1 MTFAAVVTR
10 LDIVA
15 FFPSFFLSL
24 FFRLSFSQKTEG
36 GHVEMKQC
44 RQKKNARNAEDAKV
58 ANDVRTEEATFRA
71 VGKMFYATYP
81 RCAIS
86 EPPKSAVGPP
96 RPSRG
101 DSSSAT
107 RRRIRRRMSD
117 GLTRKNTN
125 ETEETLGG
133 AKANDGRRET
143 NGAKEMST
151 NANLTLCLPVAQTM
165 ETNAEEDLAN
175 LFAPIAPKSKKT
187 KARKKLASG
196 NKVSLAVKEAMKEAK
211 RGVTASSSSKKSSS
225 SSHAQS
231 QPKKSEYQ
239 AFVDYYSMEYQEYE
253 QMPDKAFEKLRRKL
267 SLEQRH
273 RPMLTYMVS
282 LGFKEKDLEKLL
294 VQSED
299 QLFSKPVSKIISR
312 VEYLKSELGLEGT
325 SLVKIVSKDPQILLQ
340 RNRHSIPRC
349 RYLTHLG
356 LDTQALASVL
366 SKQPS
371 ILHLSVQNSLKPRV
385 NYFRHEL
392 GIASEDL
399 AKVITRNP
407 AVLTFSVEDQIAPR
421 VEFLKNLGIS
431 HENVAKLILRHPQT
445 LQYSFDGIKEHV
457 DFLAKDCNM
466 NDEEVAKTIS
476 RLNTFF
482 SLSLEDNLRPKYE
495 YLIDEL
501 GGTKQ
506 TAISFPAYWS
516 LALDT
521 RIKPRHRFMEEYNAA
536 PDPFPMKLLAEKDEV
551 FVKRVRGANLA
562 AFEAFKKDNVESYIA
577 ETRKKKL
584 LRSKVDHLRGTN
596 EEGQSCAWPNSAMVP
611 PKRVLSERAMRS
623 RDSFRN
629 MRSGT
634 QHRGA
639 R

>member
-1 MTFAAVVTR
+1 MFSSSMT
-10 LDIVA
+10 L
-15 FFPSFFLSL
+15 
-24 FFRLSFSQKTEG
+24 K
-36 GHVEMKQC
+36 
-44 RQKKNARNAEDAKV
+44 
-58 ANDVRTEEATFRA
+58 
-71 VGKMFYATYP
+71 
-81 RCAIS
+81 CAIS
-86 EPPKSAVGPP
+86 EPPKSFE
-96 RPSRG
+96 SKET
-101 DSSSAT
+101 SSSKPQLRGAT
-107 RRRIRRRMSD
+107 RMTTAVKLS
-117 GLTRKNTN
+117 RKTTN
-125 ETEETLGG
+125 KNEGEGTV
-133 AKANDGRRET
+133 AKVRESQSAMKT
-143 NGAKEMST
+143 VEEMST
-151 NANLTLCLPVAQTM
+151 DANASRRSLPVAQII
-165 ETNAEEDLAN
+165 EKNAEEDLAN
-175 LFAPIAPKSKKT
+175 LFAPMAPKSKKT
-187 KARKKLASG
+187 KAKKKFLSSG
-196 NKVSLAVKEAMKEAK
+196 LGGKVSLAMKEEEVIRRIAA
-211 RGVTASSSSKKSSS
+211 TTSSSSSKKSS
-225 SSHAQS
+225 AQMQS
-231 QPKKSEYQ
+231 QTKKSEYQ

-253 QMPDKAFEKLRRKL
+253 QMPDKAFEKLRRNL
-267 SLEQRH
+267 SLEQKH

-282 LGFKEKDLEKLL
+282 LGFKEKDLEKLML
-294 VQSED
+294 QSEE

-356 LDTQALASVL
+356 LDTQELASVL

-385 NYFRHEL
+385 DYFRHEL

-421 VEFLKNLGIS
+421 VEFLKDLGIS

-457 DFLAKDCNM
+457 NFLAKDCKM

-551 FVKRVRGANLA
+551 FVKRVRGANLD

-577 ETRKKKL
+577 ETQKKKL
-584 LRSKVDHLRGTN
+584 LRSKVDHLRGAA
-596 EEGQSCAWPNSAMVP
+596 EEAQSCVWPNPAMVP

-634 QHRGA
+634 QHRGP

>member
-1 MTFAAVVTR
+1 MFSSSMT
-10 LDIVA
+10 L
-15 FFPSFFLSL
+15 
-24 FFRLSFSQKTEG
+24 K
-36 GHVEMKQC
+36 
-44 RQKKNARNAEDAKV
+44 
-58 ANDVRTEEATFRA
+58 
-71 VGKMFYATYP
+71 
-81 RCAIS
+81 CAIS
-86 EPPKSAVGPP
+86 EPPKSFE
-96 RPSRG
+96 SKET
-101 DSSSAT
+101 SSSKSPSKLRGAT
-107 RRRIRRRMSD
+107 RMTTAVKLS
-117 GLTRKNTN
+117 RKTTN
-125 ETEETLGG
+125 KNEGEGTV
-133 AKANDGRRET
+133 AKVRESQSAMK
-143 NGAKEMST
+143 NVEEMST
-151 NANLTLCLPVAQTM
+151 DANASRRSLPVAQII
-165 ETNAEEDLAN
+165 EQNAEEDLAN
-175 LFAPIAPKSKKT
+175 LFAPMAPKSKKT
-187 KARKKLASG
+187 KAKKKFLSSG
-196 NKVSLAVKEAMKEAK
+196 LGGKVSLAMEEQEAK
-211 RGVTASSSSKKSSS
+211 RGIAATTSSSSSKKSS
-225 SSHAQS
+225 AQMQS
-231 QPKKSEYQ
+231 QTKKSEYQ

-253 QMPDKAFEKLRRKL
+253 QMPDKAFEKLRRNL
-267 SLEQRH
+267 SLEQKH

-282 LGFKEKDLEKLL
+282 LGFKEKDLEKLML
-294 VQSED
+294 QSEE

-356 LDTQALASVL
+356 LDTQELASVL

-385 NYFRHEL
+385 DYFRHEL

-421 VEFLKNLGIS
+421 VEFLKDLGIS

-457 DFLAKDCNM
+457 NFLAKDCKM

-551 FVKRVRGANLA
+551 FVKRVRGANLD

-577 ETRKKKL
+577 ETQKKKL
-584 LRSKVDHLRGTN
+584 LRSKVDHLRGAA
-596 EEGQSCAWPNSAMVP
+596 EEAQSCVWPNPAMVP

-634 QHRGA
+634 QHRGP

>member
-1 MTFAAVVTR
+1 MLSSSMT
-10 LDIVA
+10 L
-15 FFPSFFLSL
+15 
-24 FFRLSFSQKTEG
+24 K
-36 GHVEMKQC
+36 
-44 RQKKNARNAEDAKV
+44 
-58 ANDVRTEEATFRA
+58 
-71 VGKMFYATYP
+71 
-81 RCAIS
+81 CAIS
-86 EPPKSAVGPP
+86 EPPKSVE
-96 RPSRG
+96 SKET
-101 DSSSAT
+101 SSSKPQLRGAT
-107 RRRIRRRMSD
+107 RMTTAVKLS
-117 GLTRKNTN
+117 RKTTN
-125 ETEETLGG
+125 KNEGEGTV
-133 AKANDGRRET
+133 AKVRESQS
-143 NGAKEMST
+143 AMKSVEEMST
-151 NANLTLCLPVAQTM
+151 DANASRRSLPVAQII
-165 ETNAEEDLAN
+165 EKNAEEDLAN
-175 LFAPIAPKSKKT
+175 LFAPMAPKSKKT
-187 KARKKLASG
+187 KAKKKLLSSG
-196 NKVSLAVKEAMKEAK
+196 LGGKVSLAMEEQEAK
-211 RGVTASSSSKKSSS
+211 RGIAATTSSSSSKKSS
-225 SSHAQS
+225 AQMQS
-231 QPKKSEYQ
+231 QTKKSEYQ

-253 QMPDKAFEKLRRKL
+253 QMPDKAFEKLRRNL
-267 SLEQRH
+267 SLEQKH

-282 LGFKEKDLEKLL
+282 LGFKEKDLEKLML
-294 VQSED
+294 QSEE

-356 LDTQALASVL
+356 LDTQELASVL

-385 NYFRHEL
+385 DYFRHEL

-421 VEFLKNLGIS
+421 VEFLKDLGIS

-457 DFLAKDCNM
+457 NFLAKDCKM

-551 FVKRVRGANLA
+551 FVKRVRGANLD

-577 ETRKKKL
+577 ETQKKKL
-584 LRSKVDHLRGTN
+584 LRSKVDHLRGAA
-596 EEGQSCAWPNSAMVP
+596 EEAQSCVWPNPAMVP

-634 QHRGA
+634 QHRGP

>member
-1 MTFAAVVTR
+1 MTTAVK
-10 LDIVA
+10 
-15 FFPSFFLSL
+15 LS
-24 FFRLSFSQKTEG
+24 RKTTNKNEG
-36 GHVEMKQC
+36 EGTV
-44 RQKKNARNAEDAKV
+44 AKV
-58 ANDVRTEEATFRA
+58 RESQSA
-71 VGKMFYATYP
+71 M
-81 RCAIS
+81 
-86 EPPKSAVGPP
+86 KSV
-96 RPSRG
+96 
-101 DSSSAT
+101 
-107 RRRIRRRMSD
+107 
-117 GLTRKNTN
+117 
-125 ETEETLGG
+125 E
-133 AKANDGRRET
+133 
-143 NGAKEMST
+143 EMST
-151 NANLTLCLPVAQTM
+151 DANASRRSLPVAQII
-165 ETNAEEDLAN
+165 EKNAEEDLAN
-175 LFAPIAPKSKKT
+175 LFAPMAPKSKKT
-187 KARKKLASG
+187 KAKKKFLSSG
-196 NKVSLAVKEAMKEAK
+196 LGGKVSLAMEEQEAK
-211 RGVTASSSSKKSSS
+211 RGIAATTSSSSSKKSS
-225 SSHAQS
+225 AQMQS
-231 QPKKSEYQ
+231 QTKKSEYQ

-253 QMPDKAFEKLRRKL
+253 QMPDKAFEKLRRNL
-267 SLEQRH
+267 SLEQKH

-282 LGFKEKDLEKLL
+282 LGFKEKDLEKLML
-294 VQSED
+294 QSEE

-356 LDTQALASVL
+356 LDTQELASVL

-385 NYFRHEL
+385 
-392 GIASEDL
+392 
-399 AKVITRNP
+399 
-407 AVLTFSVEDQIAPR
+407 
-421 VEFLKNLGIS
+421 EFLKDLGIS

-457 DFLAKDCNM
+457 NFLAKDCKM

-551 FVKRVRGANLA
+551 FVKRVRGANLD
-562 AFEAFKKDNVESYIA
+562 AFEAFKKDNVESYIT
-577 ETRKKKL
+577 ETQKKKL
-584 LRSKVDHLRGTN
+584 LRSKVDHLRGAA
-596 EEGQSCAWPNSAMVP
+596 EEAQSCVWPNPAMVS

-634 QHRGA
+634 QHRGP

>member
-1 MTFAAVVTR
+1 MT
-10 LDIVA
+10 L
-15 FFPSFFLSL
+15 
-24 FFRLSFSQKTEG
+24 K
-36 GHVEMKQC
+36 
-44 RQKKNARNAEDAKV
+44 
-58 ANDVRTEEATFRA
+58 
-71 VGKMFYATYP
+71 
-81 RCAIS
+81 CAIS
-86 EPPKSAVGPP
+86 EPPKSFEAKET
-96 RPSRG
+96 
-101 DSSSAT
+101 SSSKPLLRGA
-107 RRRIRRRMSD
+107 RMTTAVKLS
-117 GLTRKNTN
+117 RKTTN
-125 ETEETLGG
+125 KNEGEGTV
-133 AKANDGRRET
+133 AKVRESQSAMK
-143 NGAKEMST
+143 NVEEMST
-151 NANLTLCLPVAQTM
+151 DANASRRSLPVAQII
-165 ETNAEEDLAN
+165 EQNAEEDLAN
-175 LFAPIAPKSKKT
+175 LFAPMAPKAKKT
-187 KARKKLASG
+187 KAKKKFLSSG
-196 NKVSLAVKEAMKEAK
+196 LGGKISLAMEEQEAK
-211 RGVTASSSSKKSSS
+211 RGIAATTSSSSKKSS
-225 SSHAQS
+225 AQMQS
-231 QPKKSEYQ
+231 QTKKSEYQ

-253 QMPDKAFEKLRRKL
+253 QMPDKAFEKLRRNL
-267 SLEQRH
+267 SLEQKH

-282 LGFKEKDLEKLL
+282 LGFKEKDLEKLML
-294 VQSED
+294 QSEE

-356 LDTQALASVL
+356 LDTQELASVL

-385 NYFRHEL
+385 DYFRHEL

-421 VEFLKNLGIS
+421 VEFLKDLGIS

-457 DFLAKDCNM
+457 NFLAKDCKM

-551 FVKRVRGANLA
+551 FVKRVRGANLD

-577 ETRKKKL
+577 ETQKKKL
-584 LRSKVDHLRGTN
+584 LRSKVDHLRGAA
-596 EEGQSCAWPNSAMVP
+596 EEAQSCVWPNPAMVP

-634 QHRGA
+634 QHRGP

>member
-1 MTFAAVVTR
+1 MFSSMT
-10 LDIVA
+10 L
-15 FFPSFFLSL
+15 
-24 FFRLSFSQKTEG
+24 K
-36 GHVEMKQC
+36 
-44 RQKKNARNAEDAKV
+44 
-58 ANDVRTEEATFRA
+58 
-71 VGKMFYATYP
+71 
-81 RCAIS
+81 CAIS
-86 EPPKSAVGPP
+86 EPPKSFE
-96 RPSRG
+96 SKET
-101 DSSSAT
+101 SSSPSKL
-107 RRRIRRRMSD
+107 RMTTAVKQLR
-117 GLTRKNTN
+117 GKTTKKNEGEGTF
-125 ETEETLGG
+125 
-133 AKANDGRRET
+133 AKVRESQSAMK
-143 NGAKEMST
+143 NVEEMST
-151 NANLTLCLPVAQTM
+151 DASASRRSLPVAQII
-165 ETNAEEDLAN
+165 EQNAEEDLAN
-175 LFAPIAPKSKKT
+175 LFAPMAPKSKKT
-187 KARKKLASG
+187 KAKKKFLSSG
-196 NKVSLAVKEAMKEAK
+196 LGGKVSLAMKEEEAK
-211 RGVTASSSSKKSSS
+211 RGMAATTSSSSKKSS
-225 SSHAQS
+225 AQMQS
-231 QPKKSEYQ
+231 QTKKSEYQ

-253 QMPDKAFEKLRRKL
+253 QMPDKAFEKLRRNL
-267 SLEQRH
+267 SLEQKH

-282 LGFKEKDLEKLL
+282 LGFKEKDLEKLML
-294 VQSED
+294 QSEE

-356 LDTQALASVL
+356 LDTQELASVL

-385 NYFRHEL
+385 DYFRHEL

-421 VEFLKNLGIS
+421 VEFLKDLGIS

-457 DFLAKDCNM
+457 NFLAKDCKM

-551 FVKRVRGANLA
+551 FVKGVRGANLD

-577 ETRKKKL
+577 ETQKKKL
-584 LRSKVDHLRGTN
+584 LRSKVDHLRGAA
-596 EEGQSCAWPNSAMVP
+596 EEAQSCVWPNPAMVP

-634 QHRGA
+634 QHRGP

>member
-1 MTFAAVVTR
+1 M
-10 LDIVA
+10 
-15 FFPSFFLSL
+15 
-24 FFRLSFSQKTEG
+24 FS
-36 GHVEMKQC
+36 
-44 RQKKNARNAEDAKV
+44 
-58 ANDVRTEEATFRA
+58 ATL
-71 VGKMFYATYP
+71 TT

-86 EPPKSAVGPP
+86 EPPKSEST
-96 RPSRG
+96 R
-101 DSSSAT
+101 SSSSKKNGGGPTTALRRKKFTANGGKNEGEGIVAKVNKRRSEVKNVEESAT
-107 RRRIRRRMSD
+107 D
-117 GLTRKNTN
+117 
-125 ETEETLGG
+125 
-133 AKANDGRRET
+133 AN
-143 NGAKEMST
+143 SSVF
-151 NANLTLCLPVAQTM
+151 LPVAQII
-165 ETNAEEDLAN
+165 ETNKPEEDLAN
-175 LFAPIAPKSKKT
+175 LFAPMAPKLKKT
-187 KARKKLASG
+187 KAKKNLGSSG
-196 NKVSLAVKEAMKEAK
+196 GKVSLAVKEAMEEAK
-211 RGVTASSSSKKSSS
+211 RGLASASSSKKSSAS
-225 SSHAQS
+225 SQS

-267 SLEQRH
+267 SLEQKH

-294 VQSED
+294 LQSED

-385 NYFRHEL
+385 DYFRHEL

-421 VEFLKNLGIS
+421 VEFLKDLGIS

-457 DFLAKDCNM
+457 DFLAKDCKM
-466 NDEEVAKTIS
+466 NDDEVAKTIS

-521 RIKPRHRFMEEYNAA
+521 RIKPRHRFMEEHNVA

-551 FVKRVRGANLA
+551 FIKRVRGANLD

-577 ETRKKKL
+577 ETQKL
-584 LRSKVDHLRGTN
+584 KLMRSKVDNLRGRT
-596 EEGQSCAWPNSAMVP
+596 EEAQSCVWPNPAMLP

-634 QHRGA
+634 QHRGP

>member
-1 MTFAAVVTR
+1 
-10 LDIVA
+10 
-15 FFPSFFLSL
+15 
-24 FFRLSFSQKTEG
+24 
-36 GHVEMKQC
+36 MKR
-44 RQKKNARNAEDAKV
+44 RQKKRAQNAEDAKV

-71 VGKMFYATYP
+71 VGKMFYATP

-96 RPSRG
+96 QKPSRG

-175 LFAPIAPKSKKT
+175 LFAPMAPKSKKT

-211 RGVTASSSSKKSSS
+211 RGVTASSSSSKKPSS

-267 SLEQRH
+267 SLEQKH

-325 SLVKIVSKDPQILLQ
+325 SLVRIVSKDPQILLQ

>member
-1 MTFAAVVTR
+1 M
-10 LDIVA
+10 
-15 FFPSFFLSL
+15 
-24 FFRLSFSQKTEG
+24 FS
-36 GHVEMKQC
+36 
-44 RQKKNARNAEDAKV
+44 
-58 ANDVRTEEATFRA
+58 ATL
-71 VGKMFYATYP
+71 TT

-86 EPPKSAVGPP
+86 EPPKSEST
-96 RPSRG
+96 R
-101 DSSSAT
+101 SSSSSSSKNGGGPTTALRKKKFTANGGKNEGEGIVAKVNKRRSEVKNVGEIAT
-107 RRRIRRRMSD
+107 D
-117 GLTRKNTN
+117 
-125 ETEETLGG
+125 
-133 AKANDGRRET
+133 AN
-143 NGAKEMST
+143 SSVF
-151 NANLTLCLPVAQTM
+151 LPVAQII
-165 ETNAEEDLAN
+165 ETNKPEEDLAN
-175 LFAPIAPKSKKT
+175 LFAPMAPKLKKT
-187 KARKKLASG
+187 KAKKRLGSG
-196 NKVSLAVKEAMKEAK
+196 GGKVSLAVKEAMEEAK
-211 RGVTASSSSKKSSS
+211 KGVASASSSKKSSAS
-225 SSHAQS
+225 LQS

-267 SLEQRH
+267 SLEQKH

-294 VQSED
+294 LQSED

-385 NYFRHEL
+385 DYFRHEL

-421 VEFLKNLGIS
+421 VEFLKDLGIS

-457 DFLAKDCNM
+457 DFLAKDCKM
-466 NDEEVAKTIS
+466 NDDEVAKTIS

-521 RIKPRHRFMEEYNAA
+521 RIKPRHRFMEEHNVA

-551 FVKRVRGANLA
+551 FIKRVRGANLD

-577 ETRKKKL
+577 ETQKKKL
-584 LRSKVDHLRGTN
+584 MRSKVDNLRGTTG
-596 EEGQSCAWPNSAMVP
+596 EAQSCVWPNPAMLP

-634 QHRGA
+634 QHRGP

>member
-1 MTFAAVVTR
+1 MFFSMT
-10 LDIVA
+10 L
-15 FFPSFFLSL
+15 
-24 FFRLSFSQKTEG
+24 K
-36 GHVEMKQC
+36 
-44 RQKKNARNAEDAKV
+44 
-58 ANDVRTEEATFRA
+58 
-71 VGKMFYATYP
+71 
-81 RCAIS
+81 CAIS
-86 EPPKSAVGPP
+86 EPPKSVE
-96 RPSRG
+96 SKET
-101 DSSSAT
+101 SSSKPQLRGAT
-107 RRRIRRRMSD
+107 RMTTAVKLS
-117 GLTRKNTN
+117 RKTTN
-125 ETEETLGG
+125 KNEGEGTV
-133 AKANDGRRET
+133 AKVRESQSAMK
-143 NGAKEMST
+143 NVEEMST
-151 NANLTLCLPVAQTM
+151 DANASRRSLPVAQII
-165 ETNAEEDLAN
+165 EQNAEEDLAN
-175 LFAPIAPKSKKT
+175 LFAPMAPKSKKT
-187 KARKKLASG
+187 KAKKKFLSSSLG
-196 NKVSLAVKEAMKEAK
+196 GKVSLAMEEQEAK
-211 RGVTASSSSKKSSS
+211 RGTAATTSSSSKKTS
-225 SSHAQS
+225 AQMQS
-231 QPKKSEYQ
+231 QTKKSEYQ

-253 QMPDKAFEKLRRKL
+253 QMPDKAFEKLRRNL
-267 SLEQRH
+267 SLEQKH

-282 LGFKEKDLEKLL
+282 LGFKEKDLEKLML
-294 VQSED
+294 QSEE

-356 LDTQALASVL
+356 LDTQELASVL

-385 NYFRHEL
+385 DYFRHEL

-421 VEFLKNLGIS
+421 VEFLKDLGIS

-457 DFLAKDCNM
+457 NFLAKDCKM

-551 FVKRVRGANLA
+551 FVKRVRGANLD

-577 ETRKKKL
+577 ETQKKKL
-584 LRSKVDHLRGTN
+584 LRSKVDHLRGAA
-596 EEGQSCAWPNSAMVP
+596 EEAQSCVWPNPAMVP

-634 QHRGA
+634 QHRGP

>member
-1 MTFAAVVTR
+1 MFFSMT
-10 LDIVA
+10 L
-15 FFPSFFLSL
+15 
-24 FFRLSFSQKTEG
+24 K
-36 GHVEMKQC
+36 
-44 RQKKNARNAEDAKV
+44 
-58 ANDVRTEEATFRA
+58 
-71 VGKMFYATYP
+71 
-81 RCAIS
+81 CAIS
-86 EPPKSAVGPP
+86 EPPKSFEAKE
-96 RPSRG
+96 
-101 DSSSAT
+101 SSSKPLLRGA
-107 RRRIRRRMSD
+107 RMTTAVKLS
-117 GLTRKNTN
+117 RKTTN
-125 ETEETLGG
+125 KNEGEGTV
-133 AKANDGRRET
+133 AKVRESQSAMK
-143 NGAKEMST
+143 NVEEMST
-151 NANLTLCLPVAQTM
+151 DANASRRSLPVAQII
-165 ETNAEEDLAN
+165 EQNAEEDLAN
-175 LFAPIAPKSKKT
+175 LFAPMAPKSKKT
-187 KARKKLASG
+187 KAKKKFLSSSLG
-196 NKVSLAVKEAMKEAK
+196 GKVSLAMEEQEAK
-211 RGVTASSSSKKSSS
+211 RGIAATTSSSSKKSN
-225 SSHAQS
+225 AQMQS
-231 QPKKSEYQ
+231 QTKKSEYQ

-253 QMPDKAFEKLRRKL
+253 QMPDKAFEKLRRNL
-267 SLEQRH
+267 SLEQKH

-282 LGFKEKDLEKLL
+282 LGFKEKDLEKLML
-294 VQSED
+294 QSEE

-356 LDTQALASVL
+356 LDTQELASVL

-385 NYFRHEL
+385 DYFRHEL

-421 VEFLKNLGIS
+421 VEFLKDLGIS

-457 DFLAKDCNM
+457 NFLAKDCKM

-551 FVKRVRGANLA
+551 FVKRVRGANLD

-577 ETRKKKL
+577 ETQKKKL
-584 LRSKVDHLRGTN
+584 LRSKVDHLRGAA
-596 EEGQSCAWPNSAMVP
+596 EEAQSCVWPNPAMVP

-634 QHRGA
+634 QHRGP

>member
-1 MTFAAVVTR
+1 M
-10 LDIVA
+10 
-15 FFPSFFLSL
+15 
-24 FFRLSFSQKTEG
+24 FS
-36 GHVEMKQC
+36 
-44 RQKKNARNAEDAKV
+44 
-58 ANDVRTEEATFRA
+58 ATL
-71 VGKMFYATYP
+71 TT

-86 EPPKSAVGPP
+86 EPPKSEST
-96 RPSRG
+96 RST
-101 DSSSAT
+101 SSSKNGGGPTTAL
-107 RRRIRRRMSD
+107 RRKKFTANGGKNEGEGIVAKVNKRRSEV
-117 GLTRKNTN
+117 KNV
-125 ETEETLGG
+125 EEI
-133 AKANDGRRET
+133 AKDAN
-143 NGAKEMST
+143 SSVF
-151 NANLTLCLPVAQTM
+151 LPVAQII
-165 ETNAEEDLAN
+165 ETNKPEEDLAN
-175 LFAPIAPKSKKT
+175 LFAPMAPKLKKT
-187 KARKKLASG
+187 KAKKRLGSG
-196 NKVSLAVKEAMKEAK
+196 GGKVSLAVKEAMEEAK
-211 RGVTASSSSKKSSS
+211 KGLASASSSKKSSAS
-225 SSHAQS
+225 LQS

-267 SLEQRH
+267 SLEQKH

-294 VQSED
+294 LQSED

-385 NYFRHEL
+385 DYFRHEL

-421 VEFLKNLGIS
+421 VEFLKDLGIS

-457 DFLAKDCNM
+457 DFLAKDCKM
-466 NDEEVAKTIS
+466 NDDEVAKTIS

-521 RIKPRHRFMEEYNAA
+521 RIKPRHRFMEEHNVA
-536 PDPFPMKLLAEKDEV
+536 PAPFPMKLLAEKAEG
-551 FVKRVRGANLA
+551 FIKRVRGANLD

-577 ETRKKKL
+577 ETQKKKL
-584 LRSKVDHLRGTN
+584 MRSKVDNLRGAT
-596 EEGQSCAWPNSAMVP
+596 EEAQSCVWPNPAMLP

-634 QHRGA
+634 QHRGP

>member
-1 MTFAAVVTR
+1 MFSSSMKAMT
-10 LDIVA
+10 L
-15 FFPSFFLSL
+15 
-24 FFRLSFSQKTEG
+24 K
-36 GHVEMKQC
+36 
-44 RQKKNARNAEDAKV
+44 
-58 ANDVRTEEATFRA
+58 
-71 VGKMFYATYP
+71 
-81 RCAIS
+81 CAIS
-86 EPPKSAVGPP
+86 EPPKSFE
-96 RPSRG
+96 SKET
-101 DSSSAT
+101 SSSPSKL
-107 RRRIRRRMSD
+107 RMTTAVKQNIT
-117 GLTRKNTN
+117 GKTANKNEGEGTV
-125 ETEETLGG
+125 
-133 AKANDGRRET
+133 AKVSESQSEMKNVE
-143 NGAKEMST
+143 EMST
-151 NANLTLCLPVAQTM
+151 DAKASMMRLPVAQII
-165 ETNAEEDLAN
+165 EKNAEEDLAN
-175 LFAPIAPKSKKT
+175 LFAPMAPKSKKT
-187 KARKKLASG
+187 KAKKKFLGSG
-196 NKVSLAVKEAMKEAK
+196 LGGKVSLAMKEEEAK
-211 RGVTASSSSKKSSS
+211 RRIAATTSSSSKKSS
-225 SSHAQS
+225 AQMQS
-231 QPKKSEYQ
+231 QTKKSEYQ

-253 QMPDKAFEKLRRKL
+253 QMPDKAFEKLRRNL
-267 SLEQRH
+267 SLEQKH

-282 LGFKEKDLEKLL
+282 LGFKEKDLEKLML
-294 VQSED
+294 QSEE

-325 SLVKIVSKDPQILLQ
+325 SLVRIVSKDPQILLQ

-356 LDTQALASVL
+356 LDTQELASVL

-385 NYFRHEL
+385 DYFRHEL

-421 VEFLKNLGIS
+421 VEFLKDLGIS

-457 DFLAKDCNM
+457 DFLAKDCKM

-551 FVKRVRGANLA
+551 FVKRVRGANLD

-577 ETRKKKL
+577 ETQKKKL
-584 LRSKVDHLRGTN
+584 LRSKVDHLRGAT
-596 EEGQSCAWPNSAMVP
+596 EEAQSCVWPNPAMVP

-634 QHRGA
+634 QHRGP

>member
-1 MTFAAVVTR
+1 MFSSSMT
-10 LDIVA
+10 L
-15 FFPSFFLSL
+15 
-24 FFRLSFSQKTEG
+24 K
-36 GHVEMKQC
+36 
-44 RQKKNARNAEDAKV
+44 
-58 ANDVRTEEATFRA
+58 
-71 VGKMFYATYP
+71 
-81 RCAIS
+81 CAIS
-86 EPPKSAVGPP
+86 EPPKSFE
-96 RPSRG
+96 S
-101 DSSSAT
+101 SSSAT
-107 RRRIRRRMSD
+107 PSKLR
-117 GLTRKNTN
+117 GATRKTTAVKLSRKTTN
-125 ETEETLGG
+125 KNEGEGTV
-133 AKANDGRRET
+133 AKVRESQSAMK
-143 NGAKEMST
+143 NVEEMST
-151 NANLTLCLPVAQTM
+151 DASASRRSLPVAQII
-165 ETNAEEDLAN
+165 EQNAEEDLAN
-175 LFAPIAPKSKKT
+175 LFAPMAPKSKKT
-187 KARKKLASG
+187 KAKKKFLGSG
-196 NKVSLAVKEAMKEAK
+196 LGGKVSLAMKEEEAK
-211 RGVTASSSSKKSSS
+211 RGMAATTSSSSKKSS
-225 SSHAQS
+225 AQMQS
-231 QPKKSEYQ
+231 QTKKSEYQ

-253 QMPDKAFEKLRRKL
+253 QMPDKAFEKLRRNL
-267 SLEQRH
+267 SLEQKH

-282 LGFKEKDLEKLL
+282 LGFKEKDLEKLML
-294 VQSED
+294 QSEE

-356 LDTQALASVL
+356 LDTQELASVL

-385 NYFRHEL
+385 DYFRHEL

-421 VEFLKNLGIS
+421 VEFLKDLGIS

-457 DFLAKDCNM
+457 NFLAKDCKM

-551 FVKRVRGANLA
+551 FVKRVRGANLD

-577 ETRKKKL
+577 ETQKKKL
-584 LRSKVDHLRGTN
+584 LRSKVDHLRGAA
-596 EEGQSCAWPNSAMVP
+596 EEAQSCVWPNPAMVP

-634 QHRGA
+634 QHRGP

>member
-1 MTFAAVVTR
+1 MTTAVKQNLTGKTANKNEGEGT
-10 LDIVA
+10 VA
-15 FFPSFFLSL
+15 KVSE
-24 FFRLSFSQKTEG
+24 SQS
-36 GHVEMKQC
+36 EMK
-44 RQKKNARNAEDAKV
+44 NVE
-58 ANDVRTEEATFRA
+58 
-71 VGKMFYATYP
+71 
-81 RCAIS
+81 
-86 EPPKSAVGPP
+86 
-96 RPSRG
+96 
-101 DSSSAT
+101 
-107 RRRIRRRMSD
+107 
-117 GLTRKNTN
+117 
-125 ETEETLGG
+125 
-133 AKANDGRRET
+133 
-143 NGAKEMST
+143 EMST
-151 NANLTLCLPVAQTM
+151 DAKASMMRLPVAQII
-165 ETNAEEDLAN
+165 EKNAEEDLAN
-175 LFAPIAPKSKKT
+175 LFAPMAPKSKKT
-187 KARKKLASG
+187 KAKKKFLGSG
-196 NKVSLAVKEAMKEAK
+196 LGGKVSLAMKEEEAK
-211 RGVTASSSSKKSSS
+211 RGIAATTSSSSKKSS
-225 SSHAQS
+225 AQMQS
-231 QPKKSEYQ
+231 QTKKSEYQ

-253 QMPDKAFEKLRRKL
+253 QMPDKAFEKLRRNL
-267 SLEQRH
+267 SLEQKH

-282 LGFKEKDLEKLL
+282 LGFKEKDLEKLML
-294 VQSED
+294 QSEE

-356 LDTQALASVL
+356 LDTQELASVL

-385 NYFRHEL
+385 DYFRHEL

-421 VEFLKNLGIS
+421 VEFLKDLGIS

-457 DFLAKDCNM
+457 DFLAKDCKM

-551 FVKRVRGANLA
+551 FVKRVRGANLD

-577 ETRKKKL
+577 ETQKKKL
-584 LRSKVDHLRGTN
+584 LRSKVDHLRGAT
-596 EEGQSCAWPNSAMVP
+596 EEAQSCVWPNPAMVP

-634 QHRGA
+634 QHRGP

>member
-1 MTFAAVVTR
+1 MFSSSMT
-10 LDIVA
+10 L
-15 FFPSFFLSL
+15 
-24 FFRLSFSQKTEG
+24 K
-36 GHVEMKQC
+36 
-44 RQKKNARNAEDAKV
+44 
-58 ANDVRTEEATFRA
+58 
-71 VGKMFYATYP
+71 
-81 RCAIS
+81 CAIS
-86 EPPKSAVGPP
+86 EPPKSFE
-96 RPSRG
+96 SKET
-101 DSSSAT
+101 SSSKSPSKLRGAT
-107 RRRIRRRMSD
+107 RMTTAVKLS
-117 GLTRKNTN
+117 RKTTN
-125 ETEETLGG
+125 KNEGEGTV
-133 AKANDGRRET
+133 AKVRESQSAMK
-143 NGAKEMST
+143 NVEEMST
-151 NANLTLCLPVAQTM
+151 DANASRRSLPVAQII
-165 ETNAEEDLAN
+165 EQNAEEDLAN
-175 LFAPIAPKSKKT
+175 LFAPMAPKSKKT
-187 KARKKLASG
+187 KAKKKFLSSG
-196 NKVSLAVKEAMKEAK
+196 LGGKISLAMKEEEVI
-211 RGVTASSSSKKSSS
+211 RGIAATTSSSSSKKSS
-225 SSHAQS
+225 AQMQS
-231 QPKKSEYQ
+231 QTKKSEYQ

-253 QMPDKAFEKLRRKL
+253 QMPDKAFEKLRRNL
-267 SLEQRH
+267 SLEQKH

-282 LGFKEKDLEKLL
+282 LGFKEKDLEKLML
-294 VQSED
+294 QSEE

-356 LDTQALASVL
+356 LDTQELASVL

-385 NYFRHEL
+385 DYFRHEL

-421 VEFLKNLGIS
+421 VEFLKDLGIS

-457 DFLAKDCNM
+457 NFLAKDCKM

-551 FVKRVRGANLA
+551 FVKRVRGANLD

-577 ETRKKKL
+577 ETQKKKL
-584 LRSKVDHLRGTN
+584 LRSKVDHLRGAA
-596 EEGQSCAWPNSAMVP
+596 EEAQSCVWPNPAMVP

-634 QHRGA
+634 QHRGP

>member
-1 MTFAAVVTR
+1 M
-10 LDIVA
+10 
-15 FFPSFFLSL
+15 
-24 FFRLSFSQKTEG
+24 KN
-36 GHVEMKQC
+36 VE
-44 RQKKNARNAEDAKV
+44 
-58 ANDVRTEEATFRA
+58 
-71 VGKMFYATYP
+71 
-81 RCAIS
+81 
-86 EPPKSAVGPP
+86 
-96 RPSRG
+96 
-101 DSSSAT
+101 
-107 RRRIRRRMSD
+107 
-117 GLTRKNTN
+117 
-125 ETEETLGG
+125 
-133 AKANDGRRET
+133 
-143 NGAKEMST
+143 EMST
-151 NANLTLCLPVAQTM
+151 DANASRRSLPVAQII
-165 ETNAEEDLAN
+165 EQNAEEDLAN
-175 LFAPIAPKSKKT
+175 LFAPMAPKSKKT
-187 KARKKLASG
+187 KAKKKFLSSG
-196 NKVSLAVKEAMKEAK
+196 LGGKVSLAMKEEEVI
-211 RGVTASSSSKKSSS
+211 RGIAATTSSSSSKKSS
-225 SSHAQS
+225 AQMQS
-231 QPKKSEYQ
+231 QTKKSEYQ

-253 QMPDKAFEKLRRKL
+253 QMPDKAFEKLRRNL
-267 SLEQRH
+267 SLEQKH

-282 LGFKEKDLEKLL
+282 LGFKEKDLEKLML
-294 VQSED
+294 QSEE

-356 LDTQALASVL
+356 LDTQELASVL

-385 NYFRHEL
+385 DYFRHEL

-421 VEFLKNLGIS
+421 VEFLKDLGIS

-457 DFLAKDCNM
+457 NFLAKDCKM

-551 FVKRVRGANLA
+551 FVKRVRGANLD

-577 ETRKKKL
+577 ETQKKKL
-584 LRSKVDHLRGTN
+584 LRSKVDHLRGAA
-596 EEGQSCAWPNSAMVP
+596 EEAQSCVWPNPAMVP

-634 QHRGA
+634 QHRGP

>member
-1 MTFAAVVTR
+1 M
-10 LDIVA
+10 DIIIIA

-24 FFRLSFSQKTEG
+24 FFSTLVSKDRRRTRRDETSS
-36 GHVEMKQC
+36 
-44 RQKKNARNAEDAKV
+44 KKKRAQNAEDAKV

-71 VGKMFYATYP
+71 VGKMFYATP

-96 RPSRG
+96 QKPSRG

-175 LFAPIAPKSKKT
+175 LFAPMAPKSKKT

-211 RGVTASSSSKKSSS
+211 RGVTASRSSKKSSS

>member
-1 MTFAAVVTR
+1 M
-10 LDIVA
+10 
-15 FFPSFFLSL
+15 
-24 FFRLSFSQKTEG
+24 FS
-36 GHVEMKQC
+36 
-44 RQKKNARNAEDAKV
+44 
-58 ANDVRTEEATFRA
+58 ATL
-71 VGKMFYATYP
+71 TT

-86 EPPKSAVGPP
+86 EPPKSEST
-96 RPSRG
+96 R
-101 DSSSAT
+101 SSSSKKNGGGPTTALRRKKFTANGGKNEGEGIVAKVNKRRSEVKNVEESAT
-107 RRRIRRRMSD
+107 D
-117 GLTRKNTN
+117 
-125 ETEETLGG
+125 
-133 AKANDGRRET
+133 AN
-143 NGAKEMST
+143 SSVF
-151 NANLTLCLPVAQTM
+151 LPVAQII
-165 ETNAEEDLAN
+165 ETNKPEEDLAN
-175 LFAPIAPKSKKT
+175 LFAPMAPKLKKT
-187 KARKKLASG
+187 KAKKNLGSG
-196 NKVSLAVKEAMKEAK
+196 GGKVSLAVKEAMEEAK
-211 RGVTASSSSKKSSS
+211 RGLASASSSKKSSAPS
-225 SSHAQS
+225 LS

-267 SLEQRH
+267 SLEQKH

-294 VQSED
+294 LQSED

-385 NYFRHEL
+385 DYFRHEL

-421 VEFLKNLGIS
+421 VEFLKDLGIS

-457 DFLAKDCNM
+457 DFLAKDCKM
-466 NDEEVAKTIS
+466 NDDEVAKTIS

-521 RIKPRHRFMEEYNAA
+521 RIKPRHRFMEEHNVA

-551 FVKRVRGANLA
+551 FIKRVRGANLD

-577 ETRKKKL
+577 ETQKMKL
-584 LRSKVDHLRGTN
+584 MRSKVDNLRGRTD
-596 EEGQSCAWPNSAMVP
+596 EAQSCVWPNPAMLP

-634 QHRGA
+634 QHRGP

>member
-1 MTFAAVVTR
+1 MTFAATR
-10 LDIVA
+10 LDIIA
-15 FFPSFFLSL
+15 FFPSFFLS
-24 FFRLSFSQKTEG
+24 FFFDSRDRRRTRRDETSS
-36 GHVEMKQC
+36 
-44 RQKKNARNAEDAKV
+44 KKKSGAQTRAEDAV

-71 VGKMFYATYP
+71 VGKMFYATP

-86 EPPKSAVGPP
+86 EPPKSAGE
-96 RPSRG
+96 
-101 DSSSAT
+101 SSSAT
-107 RRRIRRRMSD
+107 RRRIRRRTSD
-117 GLTRKNTN
+117 GLTRKKTN
-125 ETEETLGG
+125 ETEGTLSG
-133 AKANDGRRET
+133 AKAKDGRKET
-143 NGAKEMST
+143 NGTKEMST
-151 NANLTLCLPVAQTM
+151 NANLTLCLPVAAQTM

-175 LFAPIAPKSKKT
+175 LFAPMAPKSKKT
-187 KARKKLASG
+187 KARKKLASNG

-267 SLEQRH
+267 SLEQKH

-325 SLVKIVSKDPQILLQ
+325 SLVRIVSKDPQILLQ

-399 AKVITRNP
+399 VKVITRNP

-584 LRSKVDHLRGTN
+584 LRSKVDHLRGTI

>member
-1 MTFAAVVTR
+1 MRQEHRTR
-10 LDIVA
+10 LRDDTNTSKKKSGA
-15 FFPSFFLSL
+15 EEEEDDA
-24 FFRLSFSQKTEG
+24 RARKKT
-36 GHVEMKQC
+36 H
-44 RQKKNARNAEDAKV
+44 V
-58 ANDVRTEEATFRA
+58 ANDVRREEATFRA
-71 VGKMFYATYP
+71 VEKMLHATTTP

-86 EPPKSAVGPP
+86 EPPKSAGE
-96 RPSRG
+96 
-101 DSSSAT
+101 SSSAT
-107 RRRIRRRMSD
+107 RRRIRRRTSD
-117 GLTRKNTN
+117 GLTRKKTN
-125 ETEETLGG
+125 ETEGTLSG
-133 AKANDGRRET
+133 AKAKDGRKET
-143 NGAKEMST
+143 NGTKEMST
-151 NANLTLCLPVAQTM
+151 NANLTLCLPVAAQTM

-175 LFAPIAPKSKKT
+175 LFAPMAPKSKKT
-187 KARKKLASG
+187 KARKKLASNG

-211 RGVTASSSSKKSSS
+211 RGVTASSSSSKKPSS

-267 SLEQRH
+267 SLEQKH

-325 SLVKIVSKDPQILLQ
+325 SLVRIVSKDPQILLQ

-399 AKVITRNP
+399 VKVITRNP

-584 LRSKVDHLRGTN
+584 LRSKVDHLRGTI

>member
-1 MTFAAVVTR
+1 MFSSSMKAMT
-10 LDIVA
+10 L
-15 FFPSFFLSL
+15 
-24 FFRLSFSQKTEG
+24 K
-36 GHVEMKQC
+36 
-44 RQKKNARNAEDAKV
+44 
-58 ANDVRTEEATFRA
+58 
-71 VGKMFYATYP
+71 
-81 RCAIS
+81 CAIS
-86 EPPKSAVGPP
+86 EPPKSFE
-96 RPSRG
+96 S
-101 DSSSAT
+101 SSSAKLRGAT
-107 RRRIRRRMSD
+107 RMTTAVKQN
-117 GLTRKNTN
+117 LTGKTANKNEGEGTV
-125 ETEETLGG
+125 
-133 AKANDGRRET
+133 AKVRESQSEMK
-143 NGAKEMST
+143 NVEEMST
-151 NANLTLCLPVAQTM
+151 DAKASMMRLPFAQII
-165 ETNAEEDLAN
+165 EKNAEEDLAN
-175 LFAPIAPKSKKT
+175 LFAPMAPKSKKT
-187 KARKKLASG
+187 KAKKKFLGSG
-196 NKVSLAVKEAMKEAK
+196 LGGKVSLAMKEEEAK
-211 RGVTASSSSKKSSS
+211 RGIAATTSSSSKKSS
-225 SSHAQS
+225 AQMQS
-231 QPKKSEYQ
+231 QTKKSEYQ

-253 QMPDKAFEKLRRKL
+253 QMPDKAFEKLRRNL
-267 SLEQRH
+267 SLEQKH

-282 LGFKEKDLEKLL
+282 LGFKEKDLEKLML
-294 VQSED
+294 QSEE

-325 SLVKIVSKDPQILLQ
+325 SLVRIVSKDPQILLQ

-356 LDTQALASVL
+356 LDTQELASVL

-385 NYFRHEL
+385 DYFRHEL

-421 VEFLKNLGIS
+421 VEFLKDLGIS

-457 DFLAKDCNM
+457 DFLAKDCKM

-551 FVKRVRGANLA
+551 FVKRVRGANLD

-577 ETRKKKL
+577 ETQKKKL
-584 LRSKVDHLRGTN
+584 LRSKVDHLRGAT
-596 EEGQSCAWPNSAMVP
+596 EEAQSCVWPNPAMVP

-634 QHRGA
+634 QHRGP

>member
-1 MTFAAVVTR
+1 MF
-10 LDIVA
+10 VA
-15 FFPSFFLSL
+15 TL
-24 FFRLSFSQKTEG
+24 T
-36 GHVEMKQC
+36 
-44 RQKKNARNAEDAKV
+44 
-58 ANDVRTEEATFRA
+58 T
-71 VGKMFYATYP
+71 

-86 EPPKSAVGPP
+86 EPPKSEST
-96 RPSRG
+96 R
-101 DSSSAT
+101 SSSSKKNGGGPTTALRRKKFTANGGKNEGEGIVAKVNKRRSEVKNVEESAT
-107 RRRIRRRMSD
+107 D
-117 GLTRKNTN
+117 
-125 ETEETLGG
+125 
-133 AKANDGRRET
+133 AN
-143 NGAKEMST
+143 SSVF
-151 NANLTLCLPVAQTM
+151 LPVAQII
-165 ETNAEEDLAN
+165 ETNKPEEDLAN
-175 LFAPIAPKSKKT
+175 LFAPMAPKLKKT
-187 KARKKLASG
+187 KAKKNLGSG
-196 NKVSLAVKEAMKEAK
+196 GGKVSLAVKEAMEEAK
-211 RGVTASSSSKKSSS
+211 RGLASASSSKKSSAS
-225 SSHAQS
+225 SQS

-267 SLEQRH
+267 SLEQKH

-294 VQSED
+294 LQSED

-385 NYFRHEL
+385 DYFRHEL

-421 VEFLKNLGIS
+421 VEFLKDLGIS

-457 DFLAKDCNM
+457 DFLAKDCKM
-466 NDEEVAKTIS
+466 NDDEVAKTIS

-521 RIKPRHRFMEEYNAA
+521 RIKPRHRFMEEHNVA

-551 FVKRVRGANLA
+551 FIKRVRGANLD

-577 ETRKKKL
+577 ETQKKKL
-584 LRSKVDHLRGTN
+584 MRSKVDNLRGTK
-596 EEGQSCAWPNSAMVP
+596 EEAQSCVWPNPAMLP

-634 QHRGA
+634 QHRGP

>member
-1 MTFAAVVTR
+1 MFSSSMT
-10 LDIVA
+10 L
-15 FFPSFFLSL
+15 
-24 FFRLSFSQKTEG
+24 K
-36 GHVEMKQC
+36 
-44 RQKKNARNAEDAKV
+44 
-58 ANDVRTEEATFRA
+58 
-71 VGKMFYATYP
+71 
-81 RCAIS
+81 CAIS
-86 EPPKSAVGPP
+86 EPSKSFE
-96 RPSRG
+96 SKET
-101 DSSSAT
+101 SSSKPQLRGAT
-107 RRRIRRRMSD
+107 RMTTAVKLS
-117 GLTRKNTN
+117 RKTTN
-125 ETEETLGG
+125 KNEGEGTV
-133 AKANDGRRET
+133 AKVRESQS
-143 NGAKEMST
+143 AMKSVEKMST
-151 NANLTLCLPVAQTM
+151 DANASRRSLPVAQII
-165 ETNAEEDLAN
+165 EKNAEEDLAN
-175 LFAPIAPKSKKT
+175 LFAPMAPKSKKT
-187 KARKKLASG
+187 KAKKKFLSSG
-196 NKVSLAVKEAMKEAK
+196 LGGKVSLAMKEEEVI
-211 RGVTASSSSKKSSS
+211 RGIAATTSSSSSKKSS
-225 SSHAQS
+225 AQMQS
-231 QPKKSEYQ
+231 QTKKSEYQ

-253 QMPDKAFEKLRRKL
+253 QMPDKAFEKLRRNL
-267 SLEQRH
+267 SLEQKH

-282 LGFKEKDLEKLL
+282 LGFKEKDLEKLML
-294 VQSED
+294 QSEE

-356 LDTQALASVL
+356 LDTQELASVL

-385 NYFRHEL
+385 DYFRHEL

-421 VEFLKNLGIS
+421 VEFLKDLGIS

-457 DFLAKDCNM
+457 NFLAKDCKM

-551 FVKRVRGANLA
+551 FVKRVRGANLD

-577 ETRKKKL
+577 ETQKKKL
-584 LRSKVDHLRGTN
+584 LRSKVDHLRGAA
-596 EEGQSCAWPNSAMVP
+596 EEAQSCVWPNPAMVP

-634 QHRGA
+634 QHRGP

>member
-1 MTFAAVVTR
+1 M
-10 LDIVA
+10 
-15 FFPSFFLSL
+15 
-24 FFRLSFSQKTEG
+24 FS
-36 GHVEMKQC
+36 
-44 RQKKNARNAEDAKV
+44 
-58 ANDVRTEEATFRA
+58 ATL
-71 VGKMFYATYP
+71 TT

-86 EPPKSAVGPP
+86 EPPKSEST
-96 RPSRG
+96 R
-101 DSSSAT
+101 SSSSKKNGGGPTTALRRKKFTANGGKNEGEGIVAKVNKRRSEVKNVEESAT
-107 RRRIRRRMSD
+107 D
-117 GLTRKNTN
+117 
-125 ETEETLGG
+125 
-133 AKANDGRRET
+133 AN
-143 NGAKEMST
+143 SSVF
-151 NANLTLCLPVAQTM
+151 LPVAQII
-165 ETNAEEDLAN
+165 ETNKPEEDLAN
-175 LFAPIAPKSKKT
+175 LFAPMAPKLKKT
-187 KARKKLASG
+187 KAKKKLGSG
-196 NKVSLAVKEAMKEAK
+196 GGKVSLAVKEAMEEAK
-211 RGVTASSSSKKSSS
+211 RGLASASSSKKSSAS
-225 SSHAQS
+225 SQS

-267 SLEQRH
+267 SLEQKH

-294 VQSED
+294 LQSED

-385 NYFRHEL
+385 DYFRHEL

-421 VEFLKNLGIS
+421 VEFLKDLGIS

-457 DFLAKDCNM
+457 DFLAKDCKM
-466 NDEEVAKTIS
+466 NDDEVAKTIS

-521 RIKPRHRFMEEYNAA
+521 RIKPRHRFMEEHNVA

-551 FVKRVRGANLA
+551 FIKRVRGANLD

-577 ETRKKKL
+577 ETQKL
-584 LRSKVDHLRGTN
+584 KLMRSKVDNLRGRTD
-596 EEGQSCAWPNSAMVP
+596 EAQSCVWPNPAMLP

-634 QHRGA
+634 QHRGP

>member
-1 MTFAAVVTR
+1 M
-10 LDIVA
+10 
-15 FFPSFFLSL
+15 
-24 FFRLSFSQKTEG
+24 FS
-36 GHVEMKQC
+36 
-44 RQKKNARNAEDAKV
+44 
-58 ANDVRTEEATFRA
+58 ATL
-71 VGKMFYATYP
+71 TT

-86 EPPKSAVGPP
+86 EPPKSEST
-96 RPSRG
+96 R
-101 DSSSAT
+101 SSSSKKNGGGPTTALRRKKFTANGGKNEGEGIVAKVNKRRSEVKNVEEIAT
-107 RRRIRRRMSD
+107 D
-117 GLTRKNTN
+117 
-125 ETEETLGG
+125 
-133 AKANDGRRET
+133 AN
-143 NGAKEMST
+143 SSVF
-151 NANLTLCLPVAQTM
+151 LPVAQII
-165 ETNAEEDLAN
+165 ETNKPEEDLAN
-175 LFAPIAPKSKKT
+175 LFAPMAPKLKKT
-187 KARKKLASG
+187 KAKKKLGSG
-196 NKVSLAVKEAMKEAK
+196 GGKVSLAVKEAMEEAK
-211 RGVTASSSSKKSSS
+211 RGLASASSSKKSSAPS
-225 SSHAQS
+225 QN

-253 QMPDKAFEKLRRKL
+253 QMPDKAFEKLRRNL
-267 SLEQRH
+267 SLEQKH

-294 VQSED
+294 LQSED

-385 NYFRHEL
+385 DYFRHEL

-421 VEFLKNLGIS
+421 VEFLKDLGIS

-457 DFLAKDCNM
+457 DFLAKDCKM
-466 NDEEVAKTIS
+466 NDDEVAKTIS

-521 RIKPRHRFMEEYNAA
+521 RIKPRHRFMEEHNVA

-551 FVKRVRGANLA
+551 FIKRVRGANLD

-577 ETRKKKL
+577 ETQKKKL
-584 LRSKVDHLRGTN
+584 MRSKVDNLRGAT
-596 EEGQSCAWPNSAMVP
+596 EEAQSCVWPNPAMLP

-634 QHRGA
+634 QHRGP

>member
-1 MTFAAVVTR
+1 MTTAVK
-10 LDIVA
+10 
-15 FFPSFFLSL
+15 LS
-24 FFRLSFSQKTEG
+24 RKTTNKNEG
-36 GHVEMKQC
+36 EGTV
-44 RQKKNARNAEDAKV
+44 AKV
-58 ANDVRTEEATFRA
+58 RESQSA
-71 VGKMFYATYP
+71 M
-81 RCAIS
+81 
-86 EPPKSAVGPP
+86 KSV
-96 RPSRG
+96 
-101 DSSSAT
+101 
-107 RRRIRRRMSD
+107 
-117 GLTRKNTN
+117 
-125 ETEETLGG
+125 E
-133 AKANDGRRET
+133 
-143 NGAKEMST
+143 EMST
-151 NANLTLCLPVAQTM
+151 DTNASRRSLPVAQII
-165 ETNAEEDLAN
+165 EKNAEEDLAN
-175 LFAPIAPKSKKT
+175 LFAPMAPKSKKT
-187 KARKKLASG
+187 KAKKKFLSSG
-196 NKVSLAVKEAMKEAK
+196 LEGKVSLAMKEEEVI
-211 RGVTASSSSKKSSS
+211 RGIAATTSSSSSKKSS
-225 SSHAQS
+225 AQMQS
-231 QPKKSEYQ
+231 QTKKSEYQ

-253 QMPDKAFEKLRRKL
+253 QMPDKAFEKLRRNL
-267 SLEQRH
+267 SLEQKH

-282 LGFKEKDLEKLL
+282 LGFKEKDLEKLML
-294 VQSED
+294 QSEE

-356 LDTQALASVL
+356 LDTQELASVL

-385 NYFRHEL
+385 DYFRHKL

-421 VEFLKNLGIS
+421 VEFLKDLGIS

-457 DFLAKDCNM
+457 NFLAKDCKM

-551 FVKRVRGANLA
+551 FVKRVRGANLD

-577 ETRKKKL
+577 ETQKKKL
-584 LRSKVDHLRGTN
+584 LRSKVDHLRGAA
-596 EEGQSCAWPNSAMVP
+596 EEAQSCVWPNPAMVP

-634 QHRGA
+634 QHRGP

>member
-1 MTFAAVVTR
+1 MFFSMT
-10 LDIVA
+10 L
-15 FFPSFFLSL
+15 
-24 FFRLSFSQKTEG
+24 K
-36 GHVEMKQC
+36 
-44 RQKKNARNAEDAKV
+44 
-58 ANDVRTEEATFRA
+58 
-71 VGKMFYATYP
+71 
-81 RCAIS
+81 CAIS
-86 EPPKSAVGPP
+86 EPPKSFEAK
-96 RPSRG
+96 
-101 DSSSAT
+101 DTSSSKPLLRGA
-107 RRRIRRRMSD
+107 RMTTAVKLS
-117 GLTRKNTN
+117 RKTTN
-125 ETEETLGG
+125 KNEGEGTV
-133 AKANDGRRET
+133 AKVRESQSAMK
-143 NGAKEMST
+143 NVEEMST
-151 NANLTLCLPVAQTM
+151 DANASRRSLPVAQII
-165 ETNAEEDLAN
+165 EQNAEEDLAN
-175 LFAPIAPKSKKT
+175 LFAPMAPKSKKT
-187 KARKKLASG
+187 KAKKKFLSSSLG
-196 NKVSLAVKEAMKEAK
+196 GKVSLAMEEQEAK
-211 RGVTASSSSKKSSS
+211 RGIAATTSSSSKKSN
-225 SSHAQS
+225 AQMQS
-231 QPKKSEYQ
+231 QTKKSEYQ

-253 QMPDKAFEKLRRKL
+253 QMPDKAFEKLRRNL
-267 SLEQRH
+267 SLEQKH

-282 LGFKEKDLEKLL
+282 LGFKEKDLEKLML
-294 VQSED
+294 QSEE

-356 LDTQALASVL
+356 LDTQELASVL

-385 NYFRHEL
+385 DYFRHEL

-421 VEFLKNLGIS
+421 VEFLKDLGIS

-457 DFLAKDCNM
+457 NFLAKDCKM

-551 FVKRVRGANLA
+551 FVKRVRGANLD

-577 ETRKKKL
+577 ETQKKKL
-584 LRSKVDHLRGTN
+584 LRSKVDHLRGAA
-596 EEGQSCAWPNSAMVP
+596 EEAQSCVWPNPAMVP

-634 QHRGA
+634 QHRGP

>member
-1 MTFAAVVTR
+1 M
-10 LDIVA
+10 
-15 FFPSFFLSL
+15 
-24 FFRLSFSQKTEG
+24 
-36 GHVEMKQC
+36 
-44 RQKKNARNAEDAKV
+44 N
-58 ANDVRTEEATFRA
+58 
-71 VGKMFYATYP
+71 
-81 RCAIS
+81 
-86 EPPKSAVGPP
+86 
-96 RPSRG
+96 
-101 DSSSAT
+101 
-107 RRRIRRRMSD
+107 D
-117 GLTRKNTN
+117 GLRKNTN
-125 ETEETLGG
+125 ETEGTGG

-143 NGAKEMST
+143 KGAKDMS
-151 NANLTLCLPVAQTM
+151 
-165 ETNAEEDLAN
+165 TNAEEDLAN
-175 LFAPIAPKSKKT
+175 LFAPMAPKSKKT

-211 RGVTASSSSKKSSS
+211 RGVTASRSSKKSSS

-407 AVLTFSVEDQIAPR
+407 AVLTFSVADQIAPR

-431 HENVAKLILRHPQT
+431 HENIAKLILRHPQT

-634 QHRGA
+634 QHCGA